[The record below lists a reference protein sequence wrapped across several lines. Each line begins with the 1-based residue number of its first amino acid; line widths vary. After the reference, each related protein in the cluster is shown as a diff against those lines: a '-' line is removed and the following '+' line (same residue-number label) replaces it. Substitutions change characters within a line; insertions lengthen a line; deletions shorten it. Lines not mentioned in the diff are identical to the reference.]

1 MIRLNPT
8 KETQTL
14 DLGFGVEV
22 TVRPLT
28 SAIFAAARVDPEVP
42 KLQVDP
48 DDVSGEGASK
58 EVVTVALVKAIARRT
73 ITDWDG
79 IGDADGNPVAPSPA
93 WINLLLDQWALYEAF
108 NTKFVGKFLL
118 LRDEGNGFAPL
129 PNGTSGG
136 AQVIATDATNNAP
149 IAPDS

>member
-8 KETQTL
+8 KDTQTI

-28 SAIFAAARVDPEVP
+28 SAIFADARVDPDVP
-42 KLQVDP
+42 KLRADS
-48 DDVSGEGASK
+48 DDGSGIGESK

-73 ITDWDG
+73 ITAWDG
-79 IGDADGNPVAPSPA
+79 IGDPDGNPVDPSPA
-93 WINLLLDQWALYEAF
+93 WIGLLLDQWALYEAF
-108 NTKFVGKFLL
+108 NAKFVGKFLL

-136 AQVIATDATNNAP
+136 AQAIATDATNNAP
-149 IAPDS
+149 TAPES